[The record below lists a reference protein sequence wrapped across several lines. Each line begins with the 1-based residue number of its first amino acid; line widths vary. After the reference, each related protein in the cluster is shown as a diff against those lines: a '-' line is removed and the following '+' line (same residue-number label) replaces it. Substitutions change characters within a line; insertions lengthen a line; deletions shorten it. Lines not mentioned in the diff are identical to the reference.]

1 MVRLAQANLASQ
13 NYFANFVKKADFDDK
28 LKKIIKRITPNKTK
42 HVLVEKEFK
51 NYRHLT
57 QVFLSIKVTLTMME
71 HNFSQSFNHFIIL

>member
-1 MVRLAQANLASQ
+1 MASQ